1 MNKITNK
8 QNRARLIDTGNRLT
22 TVRGLRVGGLGEKVK
37 GLRKKTLT
45 HTKRTAWKG
54 DKRLI
59 LQRRNVMNTASAR

>member
-45 HTKRTAWKG
+45 HTQQYG
-54 DKRLI
+54 DK
-59 LQRRNVMNTASAR
+59 QRESRVRGGGRM